1 MKFRRNVVEVSLK
14 LRRSLDEMSSKL
26 SVERMLQL
34 SVCGLLRGRG
44 GATADVDRFDN
55 LLASENIVFDNSN
68 RNYPRSADEFN
79 EPYTQSKFVKQW
91 ESVKQYTNVK
101 TKQQFIDNVSA
112 VYMSSRPDYAHSK
125 LMQLD
130 LFSKLFT
137 KPKDKQETLLTS
149 MAFLAQKKGKVFG
162 PFGKLY

>member
-1 MKFRRNVVEVSLK
+1 MRCIVVIIYYYYFIII
-14 LRRSLDEMSSKL
+14 SS
-26 SVERMLQL
+26 
-34 SVCGLLRGRG
+34 GW
-44 GATADVDRFDN
+44 FDN
-55 LLASENIVFDNSN
+55 NN
-68 RNYPRSADEFN
+68 RNYPKTVDEFN
-79 EPYTQSKFVKQW
+79 ESYTQSKYVKQW
-91 ESVKQYTNVK
+91 ESVKEYTSIK

-149 MAFLAQKKGKVFG
+149 MAYLAQKKGKVFG